1 MNIDKVLD
9 IAKDIKEIEDVLNPN
24 VIFDRIKAEDIIRK
38 HNATDEVVATLNS
51 PLNPS
56 YTTFEDATNE
66 MVVQNLIVIRNILI
80 VKLQQES
87 SKKEN

>member
-38 HNATDEVVATLNS
+38 HNATDEVV
-51 PLNPS
+51 
-56 YTTFEDATNE
+56 
-66 MVVQNLIVIRNILI
+66 VQNLIVIRNILI

>member
-66 MVVQNLIVIRNILI
+66 MVVQNLMVIRNILI